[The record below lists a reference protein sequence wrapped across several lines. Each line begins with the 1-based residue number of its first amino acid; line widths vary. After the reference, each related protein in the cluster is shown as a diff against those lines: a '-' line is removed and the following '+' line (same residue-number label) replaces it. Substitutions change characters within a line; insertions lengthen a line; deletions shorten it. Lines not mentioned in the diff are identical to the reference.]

1 MANTKLPFSYIFIPP
16 FYDIFRPPL
25 TTSIFSKRFVAYK
38 HIIRG
43 EIIMISNKSSDQSHL
58 QLVYKSAPTSPYERK
73 LLFVNQISISQN
85 KELIFKLQNEE
96 GDNESVVI
104 KLLNQY
110 DSKMLFVSLFNQIGT
125 VKEKGETNI
134 GVIDLSKLV
143 GSWCLFTF
151 QSFNYGNGNAY
162 QNVKDILIVDD
173 EKKSMLLNGENIL
186 ATKEGE
192 KSND

>member
-1 MANTKLPFSYIFIPP
+1 MITNTN
-16 FYDIFRPPL
+16 D
-25 TTSIFSKRFVAYK
+25 
-38 HIIRG
+38 G
-43 EIIMISNKSSDQSHL
+43 SDLNYLH
-58 QLVYKSAPTSPYERK
+58 LVYDSAPTSPYERK

-96 GDNESVVI
+96 GKYESVVI

-110 DSKMLFVSLFNQIGT
+110 DSNMLFVSLFNQIGA

-134 GVIDLSKLV
+134 GVIDLSKMV

-162 QNVKDILIVDD
+162 QNVKDILIIDD
-173 EKKSMLLNGENIL
+173 EKKSMLLNEKNIL
-186 ATKEGE
+186 VTKEGV